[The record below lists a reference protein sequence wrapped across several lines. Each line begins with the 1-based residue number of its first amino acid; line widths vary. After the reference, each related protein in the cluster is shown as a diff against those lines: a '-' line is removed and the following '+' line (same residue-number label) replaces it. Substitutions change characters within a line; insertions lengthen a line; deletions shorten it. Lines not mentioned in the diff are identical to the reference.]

1 MLVFPALPAEN
12 DFMVIRGRVEHGVV
26 VLDERVS
33 LPEGTEVTVTIGA
46 GPELGEAMVPEVKP
60 RDDGDR
66 MSDEERRRILEI
78 MDRIAAMPDENPG
91 DTFSGADHDKAL
103 YGAP

>member
-1 MLVFPALPAEN
+1 
-12 DFMVIRGRVEHGVV
+12 MVIRGRVEHGVV

-33 LPEGTEVTVTIGA
+33 LPEGTEVTVVVRAAVQSSEVVTAEA
-46 GPELGEAMVPEVKP
+46 GPGPAAEQ
-60 RDDGDR
+60 
-66 MSDEERRRILEI
+66 MSEEERRRILEI
-78 MDRIAAMPDENPG
+78 MDRIAALPDENPG